1 MGLSVNT
8 NPFDFGGSPLD
19 AETQHASRDKEYVK
33 RYWRILVQVD
43 QVFQGVLGPR

>member
-8 NPFDFGGSPLD
+8 NHFDFGGSPLD